1 MTWEN
6 PQVFMALCC
15 VLSLSSS
22 DEDILISGLK
32 PYTRYE
38 FAVQSNGVGI
48 DGPFG
53 SVVERFTLPDRE
65 CLWQPHPHFSWL
77 PSSLYHIPPN
87 PSERCDLNPPE
98 ALMALSTCWGAP
110 LGGNTLLLFL
120 LLRLSL
126 CLCQA
131 PPLLHLT

>member
-1 MTWEN
+1 MN
-6 PQVFMALCC
+6 ASSFG
-15 VLSLSSS
+15 SS

-65 CLWQPHPHFSWL
+65 YLWGLNLDLSWTSVNL
-77 PSSLYHIPPN
+77 HQIP
-87 PSERCDLNPPE
+87 ERFQ
-98 ALMALSTCWGAP
+98 ALM
-110 LGGNTLLLFL
+110 
-120 LLRLSL
+120 SL
-126 CLCQA
+126 C
-131 PPLLHLT
+131 T

>member
-1 MTWEN
+1 MGEASSVHG
-6 PQVFMALCC
+6 PVHMSSFG
-15 VLSLSSS
+15 SS

-65 CLWQPHPHFSWL
+65 YLWELNVGFSWL
-77 PSSLYHIPPN
+77 FLNLSNASWCAT
-87 PSERCDLNPPE
+87 ERCGDLRSPPGSGVPE
-98 ALMALSTCWGAP
+98 YTEV
-110 LGGNTLLLFL
+110 
-120 LLRLSL
+120 
-126 CLCQA
+126 
-131 PPLLHLT
+131 

>member
-1 MTWEN
+1 VTAGDE
-6 PQVFMALCC
+6 ALDEKSNNVGVRIISCGAPGK
-15 VLSLSSS
+15 VSRWQWVGEPPSVYGLVNVSSFGSS

-65 CLWQPHPHFSWL
+65 FLWESNLDFS
-77 PSSLYHIPPN
+77 
-87 PSERCDLNPPE
+87 
-98 ALMALSTCWGAP
+98 
-110 LGGNTLLLFL
+110 
-120 LLRLSL
+120 
-126 CLCQA
+126 
-131 PPLLHLT
+131 

>member
-1 MTWEN
+1 MS
-6 PQVFMALCC
+6 
-15 VLSLSSS
+15 SLSSS

-65 CLWQPHPHFSWL
+65 CLWEPNPHFSWL
-77 PSSLYHIPPN
+77 SLSLCQIPPN
-87 PSERCDLNPPE
+87 VSLRDVISDPLKLWE
-98 ALMALSTCWGAP
+98 ALWG
-110 LGGNTLLLFL
+110 
-120 LLRLSL
+120 
-126 CLCQA
+126 
-131 PPLLHLT
+131 

>member
-1 MTWEN
+1 MN
-6 PQVFMALCC
+6 ASSFG
-15 VLSLSSS
+15 SS

-65 CLWQPHPHFSWL
+65 YLWEL
-77 PSSLYHIPPN
+77 NLDLSLISVNLYQIP
-87 PSERCDLNPPE
+87 ERFQ
-98 ALMALSTCWGAP
+98 ALM
-110 LGGNTLLLFL
+110 
-120 LLRLSL
+120 SL
-126 CLCQA
+126 C
-131 PPLLHLT
+131 T

>member
-1 MTWEN
+1 MCSQ
-6 PQVFMALCC
+6 PCAVS
-15 VLSLSSS
+15 SLSSS

-65 CLWQPHPHFSWL
+65 CSWQPNPPYSWL
-77 PSSLYHIPPN
+77 SLSLCQIPPN
-87 PSERCDLNPPE
+87 VPLRDVISDPLE
-98 ALMALSTCWGAP
+98 ALTTLSPCWEALWG
-110 LGGNTLLLFL
+110 
-120 LLRLSL
+120 
-126 CLCQA
+126 
-131 PPLLHLT
+131 

>member
-1 MTWEN
+1 MGEPSSVHGLVN
-6 PQVFMALCC
+6 VSSFG
-15 VLSLSSS
+15 SS

-65 CLWQPHPHFSWL
+65 YLWELNPDFSWL
-77 PSSLYHIPPN
+77 FLNLYQIPPN
-87 PSERCDLNPPE
+87 VPLRDVVISDHLQS
-98 ALMALSTCWGAP
+98 LVSLST
-110 LGGNTLLLFL
+110 
-120 LLRLSL
+120 
-126 CLCQA
+126 
-131 PPLLHLT
+131 

>member
-1 MTWEN
+1 MWQWN
-6 PQVFMALCC
+6 FHSGDLSIHLVK
-15 VLSLSSS
+15 VLRWPFVPSDTHGLVNASFFGSS

-65 CLWQPHPHFSWL
+65 
-77 PSSLYHIPPN
+77 Y
-87 PSERCDLNPPE
+87 
-98 ALMALSTCWGAP
+98 
-110 LGGNTLLLFL
+110 
-120 LLRLSL
+120 
-126 CLCQA
+126 
-131 PPLLHLT
+131 

>member
-1 MTWEN
+1 MN
-6 PQVFMALCC
+6 A
-15 VLSLSSS
+15 SSSGSS

-65 CLWQPHPHFSWL
+65 YLWEL
-77 PSSLYHIPPN
+77 NLDLSLISVNLYQIP
-87 PSERCDLNPPE
+87 ERFQ
-98 ALMALSTCWGAP
+98 ALM
-110 LGGNTLLLFL
+110 
-120 LLRLSL
+120 SL
-126 CLCQA
+126 C
-131 PPLLHLT
+131 T